1 MIWKQMRFFRLFAF
15 SDLMDSHGMT
25 HLQISGL
32 QVELVRKN
40 IRSLRLTVYAPDGKV
55 RVAAPLRMPAST
67 IEEFVTAR
75 RAWIQKHQAK
85 FAARERPVPLAYLS
99 GETLLYQGQSYLL
112 QVNEVQGRPRV
123 VIRNDQYLDLYAPEG
138 STKEQRESIMN
149 AWYRA
154 RLKEQLPALLSKW
167 EPVVGV
173 QANTW
178 GVKQM
183 KTRWGTCNIQAKR
196 IWLNLEL
203 IKRPLP
209 CLEYVVVHELVHL
222 HERYHNA
229 RFWGFM
235 DQFMPEWRTYKAELS
250 QVTLGPTAGSDAD

>member
-1 MIWKQMRFFRLFAF
+1 
-15 SDLMDSHGMT
+15 MT
-25 HLQISGL
+25 HVQISGL
-32 QVELVRKN
+32 EVELVRKN

-55 RVAAPLRMPAST
+55 RVAAPLRTPAST
-67 IEEFVTAR
+67 IEEFVAAR
-75 RAWIQKHQAK
+75 RNWIQKHQAK
-85 FAARERPVPLAYLS
+85 FAARERPVALS
-99 GETLLYQGQSYLL
+99 YVTGETHFYQGKGYEL
-112 QVNEVQGRPRV
+112 QVLSTAGRARV
-123 VIRNDQYLDLYAPEG
+123 VLREELGQLELHLPAD
-138 STKEQRESIMN
+138 STTAQREQLLTT
-149 AWYRA
+149 WYRA
-154 RLKEQLPALLSKW
+154 QLKAQLPALLTKW
-167 EPVVGV
+167 EPVVGK
-173 QANTW
+173 QAASW

-203 IKRPLP
+203 IKRPLA

-250 QVTLGPTAGSDAD
+250 QVTLGPAAGTDAG